1 MYDKYSFRRSFSGLP
16 AIFMMKKKAVFLDRD
31 GTINKDVG
39 YPDSFSVIEIY
50 PYSFEAIR
58 KINEIG
64 LLAVII
70 TNQSGVGRGLIV
82 EKNLHDIHRKLR
94 DSFAERNVHFDGIY
108 YCPHYL
114 LSSTPQYRKD
124 CHCRKPNP
132 GMALQAAEDLKIDM
146 KNSYMIGDK
155 VEDILF
161 GLNIQAK
168 SILVLTGYGQ
178 ESLPKLKKR
187 GIKPAYVAQNLLD
200 AVSWIVE
207 EEKKP

>member
-1 MYDKYSFRRSFSGLP
+1 
-16 AIFMMKKKAVFLDRD
+16 MMKKKAVFLDRD

-39 YPDSFSVIEIY
+39 YPASFSVIEIY
-50 PYSFEAIR
+50 SFSFEAIK

-64 LLAVII
+64 LLAVIT

-94 DSFAERNVHFDGIY
+94 DSFAERNAHFDGIY

-132 GMALQAAEDLKIDM
+132 GMALQAATDLKIDL

-168 SILVLTGYGQ
+168 SILVLTGYGK
-178 ESLPKLKKR
+178 ESLPKLKKK
-187 GIKPAYVAQNLLD
+187 GIKPAFVAQTLLD
-200 AVSWIVE
+200 AVNWIVE
-207 EEKKP
+207 EEKSS

>member
-1 MYDKYSFRRSFSGLP
+1 
-16 AIFMMKKKAVFLDRD
+16 MKKKAVFLDRD

-39 YPDSFSVIEIY
+39 YPASFSVIEIY
-50 PYSFEAIR
+50 SFSFEAIK

-64 LLAVII
+64 LLAVIT

-94 DSFAERNVHFDGIY
+94 DSFAERNAHFDGIY

-132 GMALQAAEDLKIDM
+132 GMALQAATDLKIDL

-168 SILVLTGYGQ
+168 SILVLTGYGK
-178 ESLPKLKKR
+178 ESLPKLKKK
-187 GIKPAYVAQNLLD
+187 GIKPAFVAQTLLD
-200 AVSWIVE
+200 AV
-207 EEKKP
+207 

>member
-1 MYDKYSFRRSFSGLP
+1 
-16 AIFMMKKKAVFLDRD
+16 MMKKKAVFLDRD

-39 YPDSFSVIEIY
+39 YPASFSVIEIY
-50 PYSFEAIR
+50 PYSFDAIK

-82 EKNLHDIHRKLR
+82 EKNLQDLHRKLR
-94 DSFAERNVHFDGIY
+94 DSFTERNAHFDGIY
-108 YCPHYL
+108 YCPHHL
-114 LSSTPQYRKD
+114 HSSTPQYRKD

-132 GMALQAAEDLKIDM
+132 GMALQAAADLKIDM
-146 KNSYMIGDK
+146 KNSYMVGDK

-168 SILVLTGYGQ
+168 SILVLTGYGK

-187 GIKPAYVAQNLLD
+187 GIKPDHVAQNLLD
-200 AVSWIVE
+200 AVSWIVK
-207 EEKKP
+207 EEKNS

>member
-1 MYDKYSFRRSFSGLP
+1 
-16 AIFMMKKKAVFLDRD
+16 MMKKKAVFIDRD

-200 AVSWIVE
+200 AVSWIIE
-207 EEKKP
+207 EEKNS

>member
-1 MYDKYSFRRSFSGLP
+1 
-16 AIFMMKKKAVFLDRD
+16 MMKKKAVFLDRD

-94 DSFAERNVHFDGIY
+94 DSFAEWNAHFDGIY

-132 GMALQAAEDLKIDM
+132 GMALQAATDLKIEM
-146 KNSYMIGDK
+146 KNSYMVGDK

-200 AVSWIVE
+200 AVSWIVK
-207 EEKKP
+207 EEKNPDIK